1 MSDDIDERI
10 RAAMKVLDDEAPS
23 GYFEALPNVTL
34 SRLEGDIE
42 MQTVNRMTDDASTG
56 IPPQADAVR
65 DEDSGLHDIR
75 SLASSTKLRMS
86 KKMPAVQPVDDDI
99 LASSSA
105 GWKAM
110 ALPEPAK
117 MISLPELAQLPAA
130 SEVKAKDKAARKA
143 EAKQAKADIAEPV
156 VATAAAEVSTAPVI
170 GARFAQQPKSK
181 TGLYAAVGIALAA
194 AAGVGIYLKVSA
206 KSDAPAVVASSEQ
219 PTATPIEASA
229 SERKAEV
236 AAATPPPVEPAP
248 APAALAVAQP
258 DVTAPAAT
266 SGAVAAQD
274 GESESE
280 TEDKRASKRGDKKDK
295 AAGSVTETV
304 AAKPDKA
311 AVEKPAP
318 AAPAAGGNAGEEDPS
333 FDALL
338 KEAGV
343 EKSKDTGPKLDKKS
357 LSSGDIKTAMN
368 GVADKAKGCY
378 SGTEGSATVKL
389 TVAPDG
395 KVSKVKVSGVFAGTP
410 TGACIESA
418 VRGANFPAW
427 DGGPQSVSYS
437 YLLAE

>member
-34 SRLEGDIE
+34 SRLGDDIE
-42 MQTVNRMTDDASTG
+42 MQTVNRMTDDSSTG
-56 IPPQADAVR
+56 IPPQADAAR

-117 MISLPELAQLPAA
+117 MISLPELAHLPDA
-130 SEVKAKDKAARKA
+130 SEVKAKDKATRKA
-143 EAKQAKADIAEPV
+143 EAKQAKTDIAAAPV
-156 VATAAAEVSTAPVI
+156 AATAAAEVSTAPMI

-206 KSDAPAVVASSEQ
+206 KSDAPAVVASAEQ
-219 PTATPIEASA
+219 PTATPIEAPA
-229 SERKAEV
+229 EKKAEL
-236 AAATPPPVEPAP
+236 AAATPPPPPVQPAP
-248 APAALAVAQP
+248 VQAAVVPADVATTPAAASGMVVAQEE
-258 DVTAPAAT
+258 
-266 SGAVAAQD
+266 SD
-274 GESESE
+274 GD
-280 TEDKRASKRGDKKDK
+280 DKRAAKARGEKKDTR
-295 AAGSVTETV
+295 AAGQATDTV

-311 AVEKPAP
+311 EKPVAP
-318 AAPAAGGNAGEEDPS
+318 AAPAGGAGAGEEDPS

-343 EKSKDTGPKLDKKS
+343 EKTKNNGPKLDKKS
-357 LSSGDIKTAMN
+357 LSSSDIKTAMN

-418 VRGANFPAW
+418 VRGADFPAW

>member
-34 SRLEGDIE
+34 SRLEDDIE
-42 MQTVNRMTDDASTG
+42 MQTVNRMTDDSSTG
-56 IPPQADAVR
+56 IPPQADAAR

-117 MISLPELAQLPAA
+117 MISLPELAQLPDA

-143 EAKQAKADIAEPV
+143 EAKQVKADIAAPV

-206 KSDAPAVVASSEQ
+206 KSDAPAVVATSEQ
-219 PTATPIEASA
+219 PTATPIEAPA
-229 SERKAEV
+229 VQKQAEP
-236 AAATPPPVEPAP
+236 AAMTPPPPVEPAP
-248 APAALAVAQP
+248 APTAVAAA
-258 DVTAPAAT
+258 DVATAPAT
-266 SGAVAAQD
+266 GAAVGAAQD
-274 GESESE
+274 DESESD
-280 TEDKRASKRGDKKDK
+280 DKRASKRGEKKEK
-295 AAGSVTETV
+295 SAGQATETV

-311 AVEKPAP
+311 AAEKPVAP

-378 SGTEGSATVKL
+378 SGTEGTASVKL

-418 VRGANFPAW
+418 VRGADFPAW

>member
-1 MSDDIDERI
+1 
-10 RAAMKVLDDEAPS
+10 MKVLDDEAPS

-34 SRLEGDIE
+34 SRLEDDIE
-42 MQTVNRMTDDASTG
+42 MQTVNRMTDDSSTG
-56 IPPQADAVR
+56 IPPQADAAR

-117 MISLPELAQLPAA
+117 MISLPELAHLPDA
-130 SEVKAKDKAARKA
+130 SEVKAKDKATRKA
-143 EAKQAKADIAEPV
+143 EAKAAKADIAAAPAAAA
-156 VATAAAEVSTAPVI
+156 ATAADISTAPMI
-170 GARFAQQPKSK
+170 GARFAQQQKSK

-206 KSDAPAVVASSEQ
+206 KGEAPATVASVET
-219 PTATPIEASA
+219 TATPIEAPA
-229 SERKAEV
+229 AQKADL
-236 AAATPPPVEPAP
+236 AAATPPPPVEPAP
-248 APAALAVAQP
+248 APAAAVLPAPADSGSAVA
-258 DVTAPAAT
+258 
-266 SGAVAAQD
+266 SGMVVAQEEVSD
-274 GESESE
+274 GD
-280 TEDKRASKRGDKKDK
+280 DKRAGKGRGEKKNEK
-295 AAGSVTETV
+295 ASGQTSETV
-304 AAKPDKA
+304 TAKPDKA
-311 AVEKPAP
+311 PVKP
-318 AAPAAGGNAGEEDPS
+318 AAPAQPAPGAGGGEEDPS

-343 EKSKDTGPKLDKKS
+343 EKTKDKGPKLDKKS
-357 LSSGDIKTAMN
+357 LSSGDIKAAMN
-368 GVADKAKGCY
+368 GVSDKAKGCY
-378 SGTEGSATVKL
+378 SGTEGTATVKL

-418 VRGANFPAW
+418 VRGAEFPAW